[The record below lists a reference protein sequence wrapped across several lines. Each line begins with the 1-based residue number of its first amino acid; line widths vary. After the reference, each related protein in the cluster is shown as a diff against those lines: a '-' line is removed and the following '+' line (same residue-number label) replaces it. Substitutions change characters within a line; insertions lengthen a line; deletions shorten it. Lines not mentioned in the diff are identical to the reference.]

1 MMIEIIGIVSTVLA
15 VTGVIANNRRLRW
28 CFIVWLLSNSI
39 SLVIHADAAIWSLV
53 ARDAIFIILAVEGW
67 FKWGKATTN
76 EQELIRVIRG

>member
-1 MMIEIIGIVSTVLA
+1 MIEIIGIVSTVLA